1 MDMIYIFRNNNKG
14 IFMRGKKK
22 NNTQHRIRGSSK
34 KKKIDERRHDPKFE
48 TGFP

>member
-1 MDMIYIFRNNNKG
+1 
-14 IFMRGKKK
+14 MRGKK
-22 NNTQHRIRGSSK
+22 NNTQHRIRGSSKKK

>member
-14 IFMRGKKK
+14 IFMGGKIKT
-22 NNTQHRIRGSSK
+22 TQHRIGGSSKK